1 VCFQFRLFPFLPFE
15 HFGKRSSSGHF
26 LFKAPCQGCHRL
38 VKPVVDLLVSLSD
51 FRATDRFSSFRIGST
66 MGSRDEFFAAVAFIA
81 KHEIH
86 PVVDTLL
93 NGLEEAEKGFELL
106 KKGGQFGK
114 VRF

>member
-1 VCFQFRLFPFLPFE
+1 
-15 HFGKRSSSGHF
+15 
-26 LFKAPCQGCHRL
+26 
-38 VKPVVDLLVSLSD
+38 
-51 FRATDRFSSFRIGST
+51 